1 MAARQSSH
9 RASTRARTQPPSTLE
24 LNAALLEYLSRSPG
38 SIIWELLKIWAAT
51 WGLSRFD
58 TESIYKVLDLL
69 VEDMGHAIADQVK
82 AAIGNTGVAVEKDQI
97 LHVLRLFKGT
107 TVRSIKDYL
116 KARGQRR

>member
-1 MAARQSSH
+1 
-9 RASTRARTQPPSTLE
+9 
-24 LNAALLEYLSRSPG
+24 LEYLSRSPG
-38 SIIWELLKIWAAT
+38 SIIWDLLKIWAAT
-51 WGLSRFD
+51 WGLSRLD

-69 VEDMGHAIADQVK
+69 VEDIEHAIADQVK

>member
-1 MAARQSSH
+1 
-9 RASTRARTQPPSTLE
+9 
-24 LNAALLEYLSRSPG
+24 
-38 SIIWELLKIWAAT
+38 
-51 WGLSRFD
+51 
-58 TESIYKVLDLL
+58 VLDLL
-69 VEDMGHAIADQVK
+69 VEDIEHAIADQVK